1 MNRAFYRNGLLS
13 AALIWAAPA
22 HGESV
27 GGAPTLLPLPDA
39 APQVQVAYN
48 ATTRSQPS
56 LQPQPITAAPV
67 SPESSQVQV
76 VEAPGYM
83 AGVNHTGIYG
93 GGAPVNAIPAGDSSH
108 HGGGCGAASENP
120 WAGWGHEE
128 RRSVGCGDDGNCNWL
143 SSCGCGGAWFGGAN
157 YLVLGRNN
165 PNAFWTTFETNNN
178 PNQLLNTRDALGNYK
193 SGGEIQ
199 FGRWFC
205 NGCCGNNLGLAVDY
219 WTTAH
224 LGGQATIRDVNNL
237 LSTPIDVGNVNI
249 TNGLGT
255 NTAASFF
262 DNARSHRI
270 TRSDELHNV
279 ELNLLSGSA
288 YTSCNLNV
296 MWLAGV
302 RFFRFDETLRFES
315 VQGGVEFGQNNGQN
329 QVALQSR
336 CVNNLV
342 GFQIGTRVDYCV
354 WRNFG
359 IYAMP
364 KIGIYGNGTN
374 ARNVLYTGDGFTQFD
389 IAGSRTDFST
399 IAQLDLGGTYSFG
412 QCNNW
417 RAFAGY
423 RMMGITNVALS
434 DNQFLPFL
442 ADTAGFADVKSNGS
456 LILHG
461 GYTGL
466 EYRF

>member
-1 MNRAFYRNGLLS
+1 MTRAFLRKGWLSLALLG
-13 AALIWAAPA
+13 ALPA
-22 HGESV
+22 YGENV
-27 GGAPTLLPLPDA
+27 GAGAPTLLPLPDA
-39 APQVQVAYN
+39 APQLQVNYTTASR
-48 ATTRSQPS
+48 TRSG
-56 LQPQPITAAPV
+56 LQPQTIDVAPV
-67 SPESSQVQV
+67 APEAVQVQPGDPPGYGHG
-76 VEAPGYM
+76 APGNY
-83 AGVNHTGIYG
+83 GVHDHGT
-93 GGAPVNAIPAGDSSH
+93 APY
-108 HGGGCGAASENP
+108 AASSGCASGACSGSGNP
-120 WAGWGHEE
+120 WANWPN
-128 RRSVGCGDDGNCNWL
+128 DDSCTAGTNLGGGNWYSN
-143 SSCGCGGAWFGGAN
+143 GPCGGAWFGGAN

-165 PNAFWTTFETNNN
+165 PNAFWTTYETNNN

-193 SGGEIQ
+193 SGGEIH

-205 NGCCGNNLGLAVDY
+205 NSGMVNNLGLDVVY

-249 TNGLGT
+249 TNSLGT
-255 NTAASFF
+255 NTAGSYF

-288 YTSCNLNV
+288 YAGCDLSVT
-296 MWLAGV
+296 WLAGV

-315 VQGGVEFGQNNGQN
+315 VQGGVEFGQNGGANE
-329 QVALQSR
+329 VALQSR

-342 GFQIGTRVDYCV
+342 GFQIGSRIDYNV
-354 WRNFG
+354 WGNFG
-359 IYAMP
+359 IYALP
-364 KIGIYGNGTN
+364 KFGIYGNGAS

-399 IAQLDLGGTYSFG
+399 IAQLDLGGTYTFG
-412 QCNNW
+412 KCCNW

-423 RMMGITNVALS
+423 RVMGITNVALA

-442 ADTAGFADVKSNGS
+442 ADAAGFADVKTNGS